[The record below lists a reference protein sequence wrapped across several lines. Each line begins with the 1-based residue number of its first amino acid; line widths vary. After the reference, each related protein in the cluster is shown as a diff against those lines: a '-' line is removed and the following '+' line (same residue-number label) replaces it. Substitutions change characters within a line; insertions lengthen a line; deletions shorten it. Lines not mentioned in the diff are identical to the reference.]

1 MNTLK
6 AEKRDMNTKA
16 KKLRREGFVTG
27 IVFGKE
33 MKESMPVQIAQK
45 EAERILK
52 TNGKGSQV
60 MLEVDGQSMDVLIK
74 EIDFDSMKHQILEI
88 DFQALVKGEK
98 VHSVAEIVLL
108 NHEKVTTGVLEKLLN
123 EISYRAVPEALIEKV
138 EIDVGNLRAGD
149 SIKVKDLPIAQN
161 KEIDLMTDPEAV
173 VVNVAEVHNDVPE
186 TENSEGAEE
195 TAK

>member
-6 AEKRDMNTKA
+6 AERRNMNIKA
-16 KKLRREGFVTG
+16 KKLRREGFVTC

-33 MKESMPVQIAQK
+33 MKESIPIQIAQK
-45 EAERILK
+45 EAERVLK

-74 EIDFDSMKHQILEI
+74 EIDFDSMKHQILEV

-138 EIDVGNLRAGD
+138 EIDVGNMRVGD
-149 SIKVKDLPIAQN
+149 SIKVKDLPIAAN
-161 KEIDLMTDPEAV
+161 KEIDLMTDPEAI
-173 VVNVAEVHNDVPE
+173 VVNVSEVRNEVPE
-186 TENSEGAEE
+186 NENSEEA
-195 TAK
+195 